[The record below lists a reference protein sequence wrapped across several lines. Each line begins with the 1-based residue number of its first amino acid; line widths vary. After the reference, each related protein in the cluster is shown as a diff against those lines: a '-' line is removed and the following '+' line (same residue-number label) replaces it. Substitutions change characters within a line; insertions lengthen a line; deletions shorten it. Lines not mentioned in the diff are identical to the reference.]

1 MVGTQVEKKNLLLS
15 KLFLSLNWSFFT
27 LMNNVIVAHVAQV
40 VAYFASE
47 QKVPSSILGKV
58 FHLTY

>member
-1 MVGTQVEKKNLLLS
+1 MEKKNLLLS

-27 LMNNVIVAHVAQV
+27 LMNNVIVAQV

-47 QKVPSSILGKV
+47 QKVPSLILGKV

>member
-27 LMNNVIVAHVAQV
+27 LMNNVIVAQV

-47 QKVPSSILGKV
+47 QKVPSLILGKV